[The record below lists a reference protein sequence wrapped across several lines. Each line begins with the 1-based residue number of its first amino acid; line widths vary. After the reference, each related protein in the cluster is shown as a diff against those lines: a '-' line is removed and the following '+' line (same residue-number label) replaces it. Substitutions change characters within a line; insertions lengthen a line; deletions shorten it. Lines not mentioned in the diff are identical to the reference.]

1 MAGLVLTVIAG
12 RVTSDAVTVALPAVF
27 RVTLRVF
34 VPLTRAELAG
44 KLALASLEL
53 IATVSLVLTTFQ
65 LASTALTVTLKPVP
79 AVCVVG
85 VPVLPPAVPGAAF
98 SPGANSCNLVK
109 AAGLTTTLAEVDP
122 ARPRLAKSIVMVVA
136 TLWDRFVKLAKPLAA
151 LAVTVPC
158 KAPLPAL
165 RLALIAMPL
174 SLLRKLPNWS
184 SIRITGCWAKATP
197 AVAVA
202 EGCG

>member
-65 LASTALTVTLKPVP
+65 LASTALTVTLKAVP
-79 AVCVVG
+79 AVCAVG
-85 VPVLPPAVPGAAF
+85 VPVLPLAVPGAAL
-98 SPGANSCNLVK
+98 SPGSSSCNLVQ
-109 AAGLTTTLAEVDP
+109 AP
-122 ARPRLAKSIVMVVA
+122 
-136 TLWDRFVKLAKPLAA
+136 
-151 LAVTVPC
+151 AVTVIAGLELDVVVASPGSM
-158 KAPLPAL
+158 AVIVGLPAVL
-165 RLALIAMPL
+165 RVTL
-174 SLLRKLPNWS
+174 KLCV
-184 SIRITGCWAKATP
+184 T
-197 AVAVA
+197 
-202 EGCG
+202 E